1 MDEDMNMDAG
11 SGYGL
16 QPAFEE
22 QPSQSAFNASANAG
36 DPSRKQLQVFFSS
49 ISHFFPAK

>member
-22 QPSQSAFNASANAG
+22 QPSQNAFNASAHTG
-36 DPSRKQLQVFFSS
+36 DASRKQLRVYFTSFSR
-49 ISHFFPAK
+49 